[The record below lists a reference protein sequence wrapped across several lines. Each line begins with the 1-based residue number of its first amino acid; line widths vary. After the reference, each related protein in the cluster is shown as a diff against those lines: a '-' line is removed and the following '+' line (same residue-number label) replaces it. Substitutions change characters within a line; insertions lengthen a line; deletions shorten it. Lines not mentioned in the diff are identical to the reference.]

1 MTFFSHQRVSQIILG
16 VVVSIIVLT
25 FIFSGIDNMKGWSLN
40 SSQVASVDGSSIEYR
55 DFQTKLAQQVQMY
68 SQMMGGKTLSQKEL
82 EQFGIKQRVLQGM
95 IQQKLL
101 QNLGETLNLNP
112 SATQLTEEIKKLP
125 YFVTNK
131 QFDVEKYKMILANNG
146 YTPQSFEDIFRRDLL
161 TRKVEESLGNV
172 QVSKN
177 FGYAVSQFKSK
188 KLTATAFR
196 IQKNKLQKQITI
208 TPEQVKT
215 FLADASSK
223 IKIESHFARRKPE
236 LDRPEQVEARHIL
249 FKVEDPAKEQEVE
262 KRASELKAKLTVA
275 NFSEYADKVTEDPS
289 GKGQGGKLGKFSRGR
304 MVPEFEDAIFKMKP
318 GTIEGPIKTQFG
330 YHIILLDSKT
340 PEVNA
345 KLADFTD
352 MMAREILQE
361 DNQDAL
367 KSLVAKTKTELEAVV
382 ATGNQKQLE
391 ELQKKYEAQM
401 SFEQP
406 LNLWDGK
413 IATIT
418 LEDDQLEKIFS
429 QTPTSPLAYGFEN
442 ASSLL
447 VVGVK
452 IPAAVAG
459 AKTEDPAVQ
468 ADREKMTLQF
478 QIARQIREKALG
490 RLTEQAK
497 IFQNPDLMN

>member
-1 MTFFSHQRVSQIILG
+1 M
-16 VVVSIIVLT
+16 
-25 FIFSGIDNMKGWSLN
+25 
-40 SSQVASVDGSSIEYR
+40 
-55 DFQTKLAQQVQMY
+55 
-68 SQMMGGKTLSQKEL
+68 
-82 EQFGIKQRVLQGM
+82 
-95 IQQKLL
+95 
-101 QNLGETLNLNP
+101 
-112 SATQLTEEIKKLP
+112 
-125 YFVTNK
+125 
-131 QFDVEKYKMILANNG
+131 
-146 YTPQSFEDIFRRDLL
+146 
-161 TRKVEESLGNV
+161 
-172 QVSKN
+172 
-177 FGYAVSQFKSK
+177 
-188 KLTATAFR
+188 
-196 IQKNKLQKQITI
+196 
-208 TPEQVKT
+208 
-215 FLADASSK
+215 
-223 IKIESHFARRKPE
+223 
-236 LDRPEQVEARHIL
+236 
-249 FKVEDPAKEQEVE
+249 
-262 KRASELKAKLTVA
+262 
-275 NFSEYADKVTEDPS
+275 TEDPS

-418 LEDDQLEKIFS
+418 LEDDQLEKVFS
-429 QTPTSPLAYGFEN
+429 QTSATPVAYSFEN

-452 IPAAVAG
+452 VPTTVAG
-459 AKTEDPAVQ
+459 AKIEDPGVLAE
-468 ADREKMTLQF
+468 REKMTLQF